1 MNVYDD
7 TKIVVLAGDYFDKNK
22 DLKIYKFHHKNE

>member
-7 TKIVVLAGDYFDKNK
+7 TKIVVLAGDYFYKMK
-22 DLKIYKFHHKNE
+22 DLKIYKFNHKNE